1 MVVSLTYRAAGSN
14 GSCLQQNLDY
24 SSPNGGGVL
33 AVCVQVA
40 EELLDYQVRVLRLK
54 QKMSQISESEK
65 K

>member
-14 GSCLQQNLDY
+14 GSCLQQNLDN